1 MSDIQKPK
9 HSDHATMVPI
19 RFTFALRQGKVDCLQ
34 YALGCLIA
42 TACYEARNTTKGCAV
57 VRMNELVELLEAKP
71 EKIRRRLHGL
81 APEWLQFKVNQGR
94 GGWTFRLTGL
104 ASPPQDPLELLT
116 SSSNQGAAQRKSLS
130 TERNSAPSANGDGYA
145 GEPTPQ
151 LPPSGDSGTYTR
163 PDPTRYDPTRFD
175 PQRIEPKRTER

>member
-145 GEPTPQ
+145 G
-151 LPPSGDSGTYTR
+151 
-163 PDPTRYDPTRFD
+163 
-175 PQRIEPKRTER
+175 